1 MMGIMLVLVVL
12 HVAVA
17 YIPVRGHFKRH
28 QAVRPNLHR
37 SGEPPTTTTA
47 HHGRKMGDTDVSMD
61 AAAVFPTASRN
72 IIVEVSARRPI
83 SRSSATARAR
93 EGLAFDTV
101 YKVAPCS
108 AMQHHIGRT
117 MRQNES
123 PYEAL

>member
-37 SGEPPTTTTA
+37 SGEPTITTTA
-47 HHGRKMGDTDVSMD
+47 HHGRKMGDTDVGMD
-61 AAAVFPTASRN
+61 AAAVTPTASRN

-108 AMQHHIGRT
+108 AM
-117 MRQNES
+117 
-123 PYEAL
+123 